1 MAMVPTAR
9 PGESAEPLV
18 VLDAGALRGTSPRW
32 GTKEVKGTKEHGAR
46 LVGPDLLAEAVVIGA
61 GAPPPHGRPPGAGV
75 GGGRAA
81 AGGGPVEGP
90 QDVTSGGPG
99 GEALSGWDLEG
110 VPDEALAR
118 RAGLGD
124 KAAFAVLVDRHGPG
138 LHRHVSRMLRDRGA
152 VEDCLQETL
161 IAAWKGLRGFRGQA
175 SVRTWLFTIARRQV
189 FAHGRRV
196 PESGSLPYVDPAEV
210 LDRIADLRDDPART
224 SVESGLLE
232 AVDVALTLLPE
243 RQRSA
248 WLLKEVEGLSY
259 AEIAI
264 VLDVGPT
271 VVRGLL
277 ARARTTLASTLE
289 DWR

>member
-1 MAMVPTAR
+1 MVRTAR
-9 PGESAEPLV
+9 PEEFARPLV
-18 VLDAGALRGTSPRW
+18 TLDADALRATPPRF
-32 GTKEVKGTKEHGAR
+32 GAKEVKGSKEYGTPTGDAA
-46 LVGPDLLAEAVVIGA
+46 LLAGAVCIGA
-61 GAPPPHGRPPGAGV
+61 ASAPPHGRPRGVDVGEGTAGL
-75 GGGRAA
+75 GGGSVD
-81 AGGGPVEGP
+81 GTHDG
-90 QDVTSGGPG
+90 TSGSPG
-99 GEALSGWDLEG
+99 DVEPSGWDLTE

-124 KAAFAVLVDRHGPG
+124 KSAFATLVDRHGPG

-161 IAAWKGLRGFRGQA
+161 IAAWKGLRGFRGQS

-189 FAHGRRV
+189 FAHCRRV
-196 PESGSLPYVDPAEV
+196 PASGSLPYVDPAEV
-210 LDRIADLRDDPART
+210 LDQIADLRDDPART

-259 AEIAI
+259 AEIAV
-264 VLDVGPT
+264 VLAVNPT

-277 ARARTTLASTLE
+277 ARARATLATTLE
-289 DWR
+289 EWR